1 MYKCVTVRAAEIRKK
16 LKVIGYNRNMVSV
29 RSSSFSGGD
38 DIVIRMK
45 SIDVD
50 EHKVREIAKGYENIA
65 RDKYNG
71 EILMGSNSFV
81 FVEWDWQFIEKAKE
95 KWYDLAKIIYK
106 KPYISLD
113 NFHWIKDSRVLSVY
127 DKYGIRHQF
136 RAGVDGIADA
146 LLYAIEI
153 YKTVKESELE

>member
-1 MYKCVTVRAAEIRKK
+1 MYKCVSIRAAEIRKK
-16 LKVIGYNRNMVSV
+16 LKGLGYNSRMVSV
-29 RSSSFSGGD
+29 RSSQFSGGD
-38 DIVIRMK
+38 DITIRMK
-45 SIDVD
+45 SVDVD
-50 EHKVREIAKGYENIA
+50 EHKVREIAKGYEDIA

-81 FVEWDWQFIEKAKE
+81 FVEWDWQFIVKAKE

-106 KPYISLD
+106 KPCISLD

-127 DKYGIRHQF
+127 DKYGIRHQL

-153 YKTVKESELE
+153 YKVTREDDLK

>member
-16 LKVIGYNRNMVSV
+16 LKAIGYNSRMVSV
-29 RSSSFSGGD
+29 RSSQFSGGD
-38 DIVIRMK
+38 DITIRMK
-45 SIDVD
+45 SVDVD
-50 EHKVREIAKGYENIA
+50 DTKVREICKSYESI
-65 RDKYNG
+65 DYDEYSG

-81 FVEWDWQFIEKAKE
+81 FVEWDWQFIVKAKE
-95 KWYDLAKIIYK
+95 KWYDLAKIIYE
-106 KPYISLD
+106 KPCISLD
-113 NFHWIKDSRVLSVY
+113 NFRWIKDSRVLSVY

-153 YKTVKESELE
+153 YKTVRESDLK